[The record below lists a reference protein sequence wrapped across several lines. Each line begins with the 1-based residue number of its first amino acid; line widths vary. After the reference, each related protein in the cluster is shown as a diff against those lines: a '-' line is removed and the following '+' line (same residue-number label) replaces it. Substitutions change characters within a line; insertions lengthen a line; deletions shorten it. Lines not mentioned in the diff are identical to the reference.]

1 MNKRLWVNAELRGT
15 QVDDFEAL
23 MVFYG
28 IRSRTD
34 LMRLLITQA
43 ARNIRVE
50 AEADAEI
57 DEVSG
62 VRLA

>member
-1 MNKRLWVNAELRGT
+1 MDKRLWVNAELRGT
-15 QVDDFEAL
+15 QVDDFETL

-28 IRSRTD
+28 VRSRTD

-50 AEADAEI
+50 AEADTEI
-57 DEVSG
+57 DDVS
-62 VRLA
+62 RLSLA